1 MVILS
6 VLVLGSIIIF
16 LSFVFLYLTKSK
28 GKTFVKEKIKNKARI
43 KSLMLPRCLIFYNKN
58 SNVFNLYKVLTGGLF
73 VLNKSFQEEYLKEY
87 KKSGLDV
94 FLPSYKYQFYN
105 EDDFSLYNFLKTAKG
120 LDKMGFC
127 FNLLLF
133 FNSTK
138 NLKVLK
144 AFVKHFNFKTVKV
157 RLYDSTQIDYKLLG
171 AINYFDLNKT
181 NQNLNTKTNLK
192 SKTSIFD
199 SSLWKDQMYPFFKS
213 KQGLFFVDNKD
224 QFFEVE
230 NYTYANY
237 YQTSLIQNKN
247 FNIDVSK
254 TFNYK
259 NSLTFYKV
267 LCKNCSNTMQTLK
280 MCFGTLLNGVMG
292 KNTIYNLTKNTNQT
306 QISVLNFNKNHLTLL
321 GNKFECYAYK
331 NYFYVSK
338 KLKLKAQEQTTFYFA
353 VGSETP
359 LNLVLSQEEITKNFE
374 QNYKIYNQI
383 KTPKVL
389 TQNKIL
395 NHLINEFLPQKI
407 MQNAIEKSELTS
419 DLKNLI
425 SQTFLPGFIDKSFVI
440 KNLNKYFLSSTNLFK
455 IYFNLFYFCFGIWQ
469 TNTGIYVN
477 NNKEFI
483 VSKASVCLMREN
495 KTSCLTLNNTNKN
508 GEIEFNNVVFSN
520 LNFLS
525 FDNNSFKKNALINF

>member
-6 VLVLGSIIIF
+6 VLVLGSIILF
-16 LSFVFLYLTKSK
+16 LSFVFLYLTKAK
-28 GKTFVKEKIKNKARI
+28 GRTFVKEKIKNKVRL

-58 SNVFNLYKVLTGGLF
+58 SSVFNLYKNLTSGLF
-73 VLNKSFQEEYLKEY
+73 VLNKSFQEEYLEEY

-105 EDDFSLYNFLKTAKG
+105 EDNVSLYNFLRKVKS

-127 FNLLLF
+127 FNLFLF
-133 FNSTK
+133 FNSVK

-144 AFVKHFNFKTVKV
+144 SFVKHFNFKTVKV

-171 AINYFDLNKT
+171 AINFFDLNKT
-181 NQNLNTKTNLK
+181 NQNLNIKTNLK
-192 SKTSIFD
+192 VKNKLLS
-199 SSLWKDQMYPFFKS
+199 SSLWKDKMYPFFKS
-213 KQGLFFVDNKD
+213 KQGLFFIDNKD

-230 NYTYANY
+230 DYTYANY
-237 YQTSLIQNKN
+237 YQTSLIQNKK

-267 LCKNCSNTMQTLK
+267 LCKNCSATMQTLK
-280 MCFGTLLNGVMG
+280 VCFGTLLNKEVG
-292 KNTIYNLTKNTNQT
+292 KNTIYSKIKNLNKT
-306 QISVLNFNKNHLTLL
+306 QISVLNFNKNHLTLF
-321 GNKFECYAYK
+321 GKGFECYAYK

-338 KLKLKAQEQTTFYFA
+338 NIKLKAQEQKIFYFA

-359 LNLVLSQEEITKNFE
+359 LNLVLSQDEIKENFE

-407 MQNAIEKSELTS
+407 MQKSIESE
-419 DLKNLI
+419 K
-425 SQTFLPGFIDKSFVI
+425 FLPDLSCLINKTFNTKIIDQSIII
-440 KNLNKYFLSSTNLFK
+440 KNLNRYFLVSNNLFQ
-455 IYFNLFYFCFGIWQ
+455 IYFNLFYFFFGIWQ
-469 TNTGIYVN
+469 ANSGIYVN

-525 FDNNSFKKNALINF
+525 FDNNSFKDNALINF